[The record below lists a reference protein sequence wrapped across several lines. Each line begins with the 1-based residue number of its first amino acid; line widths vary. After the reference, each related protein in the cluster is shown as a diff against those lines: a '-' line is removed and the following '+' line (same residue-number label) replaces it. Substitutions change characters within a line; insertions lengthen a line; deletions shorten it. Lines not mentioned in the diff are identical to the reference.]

1 MEDWQ
6 AEGRF
11 PSFPEVMDYLKRIV
25 EDDMNVTFKVGSE
38 VQDRPWLLESTRF
51 QSLMLKVITSAFN
64 LKPGFSEPLHR
75 GEDGASE
82 AGKRE
87 VLQHGKAVQVDIRL
101 TLGRKRLVVNQLI
114 VHPFQSSGF
123 RLSTCTPTT

>member
-51 QSLMLKVITSAFN
+51 QSLMLKVI
-64 LKPGFSEPLHR
+64 
-75 GEDGASE
+75 
-82 AGKRE
+82 
-87 VLQHGKAVQVDIRL
+87 
-101 TLGRKRLVVNQLI
+101 
-114 VHPFQSSGF
+114 
-123 RLSTCTPTT
+123 